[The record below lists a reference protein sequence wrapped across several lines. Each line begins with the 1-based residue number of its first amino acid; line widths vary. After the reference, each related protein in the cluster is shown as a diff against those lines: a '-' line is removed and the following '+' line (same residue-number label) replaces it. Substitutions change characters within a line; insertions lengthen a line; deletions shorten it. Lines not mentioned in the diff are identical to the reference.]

1 MSDKILKKDSFFTR
15 ISKQKALQAMALPGV
30 IWMILFNYIPMYGVI
45 IAFKEFRIIHTIN
58 SAPWVGLQH
67 FREIFQDAEFFTVMK
82 NTLGISILKLA
93 IAFPFPI
100 FFALML
106 NEIRVIRFK
115 RWVQTIS
122 YLPHFLS
129 WVVLG
134 GIMITW
140 FSESGFVNE
149 LLINLHLRE
158 EPILFLGRPEGFWIL
173 AVVSETWKEM
183 GWGAIIYLAAI
194 AGIAPELYEA
204 AVVDGAN
211 RFQKIIYITLPS
223 IAGTITILLILA
235 ISGILNTNF
244 EQMLVLN
251 NPLNNDASNVIDLFV
266 YRTGIRGLRFSY
278 STAVGLFKALIALIL
293 LLGANGLSRR
303 LQNRSLF

>member
-1 MSDKILKKDSFFTR
+1 
-15 ISKQKALQAMALPGV
+15 MALPGLL
-30 IWMILFNYIPMYGVI
+30 WMLIFNYIPMYGVI
-45 IAFKEFRIIHTIN
+45 IAFKEFRIFHTIN
-58 SAPWVGLQH
+58 GAPWVGFIH
-67 FREIFQDAEFFTVMK
+67 FQEIFRDADFFAAMK
-82 NTLGISILKLA
+82 NTLGMSVLKLT
-93 IAFPFPI
+93 IGFPLPI
-100 FFALML
+100 IFALML
-106 NEIRVIRFK
+106 NEIRSRGFK

-140 FSESGFVNE
+140 FSENGFVNE
-149 LLINLHLRE
+149 LLLRMGIISN
-158 EPILFLGRPEGFWIL
+158 PIAFLGQPQGFWLL
-173 AVVSETWKEM
+173 AVLSETWKEM

-194 AGIAPELYEA
+194 SGIAPELYEA

-211 RFQKIIYITLPS
+211 RFQKMWYITLPS

-251 NPLNNDASNVIDLFV
+251 NPLNHEASNVIDLYV
-266 YRTGIRGLRFSY
+266 YRIGIRGLRFSY
-278 STAVGLFKALIALIL
+278 STAVGLFKAIIALVL
-293 LLGANGLSRR
+293 LLGANGLSKKV
-303 LQNRSLF
+303 QGRSLF

>member
-1 MSDKILKKDSFFTR
+1 MIVKNGDGLLRRLSR
-15 ISKQKALQAMALPGV
+15 QKALQAMALPGI

-45 IAFKEFRIIHTIN
+45 IAFKEFRIIHSIN
-58 SAPWVGLQH
+58 SAPWVGLMH
-67 FREIFQDAEFFTVMK
+67 FREIFRDAEFFSVMK
-82 NTLGISILKLA
+82 NTLGISVLKLA
-93 IAFPFPI
+93 IAFPLPI
-100 FFALML
+100 IFALML
-106 NEIRVIRFK
+106 NEIRSRNFK

-134 GIMITW
+134 GIMINW
-140 FSESGFVNE
+140 FSDNGFINE
-149 LLINLHLRE
+149 LLMKLHLTR
-158 EPILFLGRPEGFWIL
+158 EPISFLGRPEGFWLL
-173 AVVSETWKEM
+173 AVLSDTWKEM

-194 AGIAPELYEA
+194 SGIPPELYEA

-211 RFQKIIYITLPS
+211 RIQKIIYITVPS

-244 EQMLVLN
+244 DQMLVLN
-251 NPLNNDASNVIDLFV
+251 NPLNHEASNVIDLYV
-266 YRTGIRGLRFSY
+266 YRVGIRGLRFSY
-278 STAVGLFKALIALIL
+278 STAVGLFKAVIALIL
-293 LLGANGLSRR
+293 LLGANGLSKK